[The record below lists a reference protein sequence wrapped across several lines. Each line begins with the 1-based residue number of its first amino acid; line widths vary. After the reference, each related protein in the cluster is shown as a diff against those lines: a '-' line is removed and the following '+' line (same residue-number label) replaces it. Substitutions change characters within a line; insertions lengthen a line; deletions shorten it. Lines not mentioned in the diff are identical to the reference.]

1 MILSIMS
8 KYIIFIVSAICLI
21 VCSCSHQKEHKGKAE
36 KHIDTIPHLVTQIQ
50 KCSRLYT
57 AECKVHKIITHNDE
71 VKVAGKLMQH
81 DYNITLP
88 LGQRKIAIPIDAT
101 IKAYIDFSD
110 FSDKNIKRNG
120 NKIEVLLPNPHIQLT
135 ATKISHAEIKKYV
148 ATLRR
153 NFSDEELSNYE
164 TQGRKAII
172 NDIPQTGIIEM
183 ARESAAK
190 IIVPFFTGLGFEE
203 KDITIIFKKDL
214 TQGNICNMIDPT
226 TVIEGK

>member
-1 MILSIMS
+1 MS
-8 KYIIFIVSAICLI
+8 RNIIIIISAICLYLF
-21 VCSCSHQKEHKGKAE
+21 SCSHQKEQRSQAKE
-36 KHIDTIPHLVTQIQ
+36 YIDTIPHLVTQIQ

-101 IKAYIDFSD
+101 IKAYIDFND
-110 FSDKNIKRNG
+110 FSDKNIKRDN

-164 TQGRKAII
+164 QQGRKAII

-190 IIVPFFTGLGFEE
+190 IIIPFFTGLGFEE
-203 KDITIIFKKDL
+203 KDITVTFQEDL
-214 TQGNICNMIDPT
+214 TKGDISKMIDPT
-226 TVIEGK
+226 TIVEGK